1 MHARKGERLQAKPLL
16 SVEGEEIAVDIFMYF
31 LAY

>member
-1 MHARKGERLQAKPLL
+1 MHAHKGERLQAKALL
-16 SVEGEEIAVDIFMYF
+16 NVEGEEIAVDIFMHF

>member
-1 MHARKGERLQAKPLL
+1 MHARKGERLQAKALL
-16 SVEGEEIAVDIFMYF
+16 NVEEIAVDIVMDF